1 MRTIT
6 KNPLV
11 TSIKAIAAIFVLVF
25 ALSTLTAC
33 ADQKI
38 EMSTVT
44 AVIDVRTPAEIAET
58 GHLEGALT
66 YDWQGADFAAQAETL
81 DKAGNY
87 VVYCRSGNRAG
98 QAIAWMEQNG
108 FTGELTNG
116 GGLADAQAATG
127 LAIVAG

>member
-44 AVIDVRTPAEIAET
+44 AVIDVRTPTEIAET

>member
-1 MRTIT
+1 MSTTI
-6 KNPLV
+6 KRL
-11 TSIKAIAAIFVLVF
+11 TSAIAAIFVVVF

-33 ADQKI
+33 ADQKAD
-38 EMSTVT
+38 MSKVA

-66 YDWQGADFAAQAETL
+66 IDWQGPDFAAQIEKL
-81 DKAGNY
+81 DMAANY
-87 VVYCRSGNRAG
+87 IVYCRSGNRAG
-98 QAIAWMEQNG
+98 QAIDFMKQNG

-116 GGLADAQAATG
+116 GGLADAEQLTG

>member
-1 MRTIT
+1 MTMRNKFATA
-6 KNPLV
+6 L
-11 TSIKAIAAIFVLVF
+11 KAFAAIFVLVF
-25 ALSTLTAC
+25 ALNTLTAC
-33 ADQKI
+33 ADQK
-38 EMSTVT
+38 MDMTKVT

-66 YDWQGADFAAQAETL
+66 FDWQGSDFAAQADNL

-98 QAIAWMEQNG
+98 QAIAWMQENG

-116 GGLADAQAATG
+116 GGLADAQALTG

>member
-1 MRTIT
+1 MRYNLKTT
-6 KNPLV
+6 F
-11 TSIKAIAAIFVLVF
+11 KAIAAIFVLVF

-33 ADQKI
+33 ADQKMD
-38 EMSTVT
+38 MSTVT

-66 YDWQGADFAAQAETL
+66 FDWQGSDFAAQAETL
-81 DKAGNY
+81 DKAGDY

-108 FTGELTNG
+108 FTGKLTNG
-116 GGLADAQAATG
+116 GGLADAESLTG
-127 LAIVAG
+127 LAVVNG